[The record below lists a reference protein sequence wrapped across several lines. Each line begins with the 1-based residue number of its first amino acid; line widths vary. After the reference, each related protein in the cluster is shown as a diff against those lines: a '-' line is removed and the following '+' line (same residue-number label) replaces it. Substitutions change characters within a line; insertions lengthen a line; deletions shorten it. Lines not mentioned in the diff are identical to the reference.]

1 MRNTGF
7 GLALVAS
14 VQLTLLS
21 SPAFAQNASSGPESL
36 PVQTA
41 GGQGKALERAPR
53 PGDRRNGWIVLGI
66 GTGITVAG
74 VVLDV
79 VGATQGTVSGAGGSG
94 DDGNT
99 SNART
104 NFIWGGTALIIAG
117 VVTGIV
123 GGSMVAD
130 SYKTAPAPAAE
141 TPAASDGVTRTL
153 QAAIQSAPTFS
164 VPLLAATF

>member
-36 PVQTA
+36 PVQTF
-41 GGQGKALERAPR
+41 GGQAKAPERSLR
-53 PGDRRNGWIVLGI
+53 PGDRKNGWIVLGI
-66 GTGITVAG
+66 GTGLTVAG
-74 VVLDV
+74 VVLV
-79 VGATQGTVSGAGGSG
+79 IVGATQGTVAGAGGAG

-99 SNART
+99 SNARG
-104 NFIWGGTALIIAG
+104 NFIWGGTALILAG
-117 VVTGIV
+117 AVTGIV
-123 GGSMVAD
+123 GGSIVAGT
-130 SYKTAPAPAAE
+130 YRTPPAAE

-153 QAAIQSAPTFS
+153 QAAIQTAPTFS

>member
-7 GLALVAS
+7 GLALVVS

-21 SPAFAQNASSGPESL
+21 SPAFAQNASSGPESV

-41 GGQGKALERAPR
+41 GGQAKALERAPR

-74 VVLDV
+74 VVIDI
-79 VGATQGTVSGAGGSG
+79 VGATQGTVAGASG
-94 DDGNT
+94 DGNT

-130 SYKTAPAPAAE
+130 SYKSVPPAPE

-164 VPLLAATF
+164 LPLLATTF